1 MDILTAST
9 LAILTIYG
17 PARVIDGD
25 TVVVNQTHVRLKGVD
40 AAEMNTNLG
49 KHSKQVMISIVG
61 TGNKLTCYLTGEK
74 TYKRDVG
81 YCFTEAHVDINQEI
95 IARGAALAC
104 PHYDTRYVQFETE
117 EAIANQQRARYC
129 GTPARRTKSIP
140 AAAPTAPDESAV
152 LPPPPVINYK
162 PAPQPDIHPTRMGP
176 NARAIAQAKKD
187 KAAYDEAH
195 KTWHGWFSDNVLFY
209 GGLATLFML
218 VCLFPKTMGFL
229 FLVFFGASR
238 GRERGLGPNF

>member
-9 LAILTIYG
+9 LAVLTIYG

-104 PHYDTRYVQFETE
+104 PRYDTRYVEFETE
-117 EAIANQQRARYC
+117 AAIANQQRARYC

-140 AAAPTAPDESAV
+140 AATPIAPE
-152 LPPPPVINYK
+152 PPPATSTPKPPEPTTPPATTTSKPDGSDAGWVI
-162 PAPQPDIHPTRMGP
+162 
-176 NARAIAQAKKD
+176 
-187 KAAYDEAH
+187 
-195 KTWHGWFSDNVLFY
+195 
-209 GGLATLFML
+209 GLAVIVAYLMFRKRMIHHMAGVPMPRYRRSSWGRAFMYG
-218 VCLFPKTMGFL
+218 MI
-229 FLVFFGASR
+229 
-238 GRERGLGPNF
+238 RGLGRRW